1 MIVAAGL
8 TVKRR
13 RVKFAS
19 EQRFFAAGVYL
30 VCFRALGFIR
40 NFDKI
45 SLLSAFAGRTLAGI
59 W

>member
-19 EQRFFAAGVYL
+19 ELRFFVARVYL
-30 VCFRALGFIR
+30 AYYWARGFPRI
-40 NFDKI
+40 FDKI